1 MSLID
6 YRRESIDL
14 APSLMNIT
22 RNFVQ
27 TGRVANIS
35 IMLFEYMLNF
45 ISSYRN
51 HITHGRSVVR
61 TELIVARINNIARF
75 NTLLQIYVLQCR
87 QCVRKINFL
96 LISPRVFVMRIKY

>member
-6 YRRESIDL
+6 YRRESIDP

-35 IMLFEYMLNF
+35 IMLFEYVKFYIQL
-45 ISSYRN
+45 SKSHYSRAERN
-51 HITHGRSVVR
+51 PNQ
-61 TELIVARINNIARF
+61 INRGPN
-75 NTLLQIYVLQCR
+75 
-87 QCVRKINFL
+87 K
-96 LISPRVFVMRIKY
+96 